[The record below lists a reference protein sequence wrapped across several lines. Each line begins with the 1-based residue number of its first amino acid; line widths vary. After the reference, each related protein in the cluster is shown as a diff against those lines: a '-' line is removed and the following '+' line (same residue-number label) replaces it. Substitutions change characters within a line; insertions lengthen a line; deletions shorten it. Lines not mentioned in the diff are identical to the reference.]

1 MSDYLDTKQTKIET
15 APDGTLRVI
24 IAEKCGL
31 NAQIL
36 RAMPLKSEN
45 EFIVLRDGKNKE
57 LGILENL
64 DGLDANST
72 ELIEKAL
79 RKRYFLPKILKI
91 NGIHEKFNSAD
102 WDVETDRGP
111 IHIQSKAIHESVVEL
126 GGGRILLRDNEENR
140 YEIPNLAD
148 LDETSRGKFAGKV

>member
-1 MSDYLDTKQTKIET
+1 MSDYLDAKQTKLEV
-15 APDGTLRVI
+15 ASDGTLRAI
-24 IAEKCGL
+24 TAEKCGL
-31 NAQIL
+31 DVQVL
-36 RAMPLKSEN
+36 RAMPLAVEN

-64 DGLDANST
+64 DGLDANSK
-72 ELIEKAL
+72 EIIEKAL

-91 NGIHEKFNSAD
+91 NGIQERFNSAD

-126 GGGRILLRDNEENR
+126 GGGRILLKDNEDNR